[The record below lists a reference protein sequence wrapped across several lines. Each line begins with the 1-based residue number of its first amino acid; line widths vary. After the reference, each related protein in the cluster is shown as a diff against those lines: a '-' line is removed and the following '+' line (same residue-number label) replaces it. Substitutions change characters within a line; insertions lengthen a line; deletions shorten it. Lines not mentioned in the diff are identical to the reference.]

1 MRSNEVDIPYIF
13 KRWGG
18 GGEYTHFV
26 YSCQALSLTAFRA
39 LASRIFTL
47 YTTGNKTVNRTF
59 CMQRHDFLAIF
70 TGLEKIAITICEG
83 ITLGRFKK
91 EFKPTIVKIEPKEI
105 KRRNLSL

>member
-1 MRSNEVDIPYIF
+1 
-13 KRWGG
+13 
-18 GGEYTHFV
+18 
-26 YSCQALSLTAFRA
+26 
-39 LASRIFTL
+39 
-47 YTTGNKTVNRTF
+47 
-59 CMQRHDFLAIF
+59 MQRHDFLAIF

>member
-13 KRWGG
+13 KRWG

-39 LASRIFTL
+39 LASRIFIL

-59 CMQRHDFLAIF
+59 LQRHDFLAIF

>member
-1 MRSNEVDIPYIF
+1 MRSNEVDIAYIF

-18 GGEYTHFV
+18 GGVIYPFRLFM
-26 YSCQALSLTAFRA
+26 SSSLLNSFRVS
-39 LASRIFTL
+39 ASRIFIL

-59 CMQRHDFLAIF
+59 LQRHDFLAIF